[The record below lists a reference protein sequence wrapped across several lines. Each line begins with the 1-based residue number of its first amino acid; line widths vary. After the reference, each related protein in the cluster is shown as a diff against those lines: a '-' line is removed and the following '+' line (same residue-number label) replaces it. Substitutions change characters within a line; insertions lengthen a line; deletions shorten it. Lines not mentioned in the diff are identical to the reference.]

1 MASESVKEHSEI
13 QVASLVSK
21 EPGSKPLSHPSPDPK
36 VDSGQGLDGYSDQA
50 LSQDP
55 GSQESQ
61 PLEEPSQPLEEPSQ
75 PPEEPS
81 QPPEG
86 RSQPPEG
93 RSRPPEEP
101 SRPETSEEGTE
112 NLLGLSFPRKLW
124 AIVEDDTFRSVCW
137 GGEGDIMV
145 IEADLFQREVLGRR
159 GAERIFETDSLKN
172 FIRQLNL
179 YGFSKIRPKDASA
192 YSRGKKRMMIY
203 RNSNFQKDKPGLL
216 ENIRKKG
223 EARSSAQRGT
233 CIPTPLKNPAA
244 GRESG
249 PSSAKKKKLVRNRR
263 SPSFHHEVKAEH
275 GLPQREALDHQALR
289 GTQPF
294 MPSGLWAMMSS
305 VSEQPLE
312 NQLPQEPS
320 SPDGEG
326 TSSQATAGM
335 EGEEEVPRS
344 PQGYPDCC
352 SVMSLYNTCYSILLA
367 ALSAMS
373 PREPPEDGEGEGEGQ
388 GEGEEEVQEG
398 SSDYKCVLCEQFK
411 DNTGP

>member
-1 MASESVKEHSEI
+1 SECVKEHSAV

-21 EPGSKPLSHPSPDPK
+21 EPASKPLSHPSPDPK
-36 VDSGQGLDGYSDQA
+36 VNSGQGLDPYGDRA

-55 GSQESQ
+55 GSRE
-61 PLEEPSQPLEEPSQ
+61 SQ

-81 QPPEG
+81 QPPEV
-86 RSQPPEG
+86 
-93 RSRPPEEP
+93 
-101 SRPETSEEGTE
+101 TSEEGTE
-112 NLLGLSFPRKLW
+112 NLLRLSFPRKLW

-216 ENIRKKG
+216 ENICKKG
-223 EARSSAQRGT
+223 EARSSAQGGT
-233 CIPTPLKNPAA
+233 CIPRPLKNPA

-249 PSSAKKKKLVRNRR
+249 ASSAKKKKLVPTRR
-263 SPSFHHEVKAEH
+263 SPRFHHEVKAEH
-275 GLPQREALDHQALR
+275 VLPQREALDDQGPR

-294 MPSGLWAMMSS
+294 MPSGVWAMSS

-312 NQLPQEPS
+312 KQLPQEPS
-320 SPDGEG
+320 GPDGDEDG
-326 TSSQATAGM
+326 TPSSQATAGM
-335 EGEEEVPRS
+335 EGEGEVPGS
-344 PQGYPDCC
+344 PQGYPDYC

-373 PREPPEDGEGEGEGQ
+373 PREPPEDGEGEGQ
-388 GEGEEEVQEG
+388 GE
-398 SSDYKCVLCEQFK
+398 DYKCALCEQFK

>member
-1 MASESVKEHSEI
+1 MASECVKEHSEV
-13 QVASLVSK
+13 QVASLASE
-21 EPGSKPLSHPSPDPK
+21 EPASKPLSHPPPDPK
-36 VDSGQGLDGYSDQA
+36 VDSGQGLDRYGDRA

-61 PLEEPSQPLEEPSQ
+61 PLEEPSQPPEEPSQ
-75 PPEEPS
+75 LPEGRS

-86 RSQPPEG
+86 RSQPPE
-93 RSRPPEEP
+93 EP
-101 SRPETSEEGTE
+101 SRPVTSEEGTE
-112 NLLGLSFPRKLW
+112 NLLRLSFPRKLW

-216 ENIRKKG
+216 ENICKKG

-233 CIPTPLKNPAA
+233 CIPTPLKNPA
-244 GRESG
+244 GRERG
-249 PSSAKKKKLVRNRR
+249 ASSAKKKKLVPTRR
-263 SPSFHHEVKAEH
+263 SPRFHHEVKAEH
-275 GLPQREALDHQALR
+275 ELPQREALDHQGPR

-294 MPSGLWAMMSS
+294 MPSGVWAMSS

-320 SPDGEG
+320 GPDGDEDG
-326 TSSQATAGM
+326 TPSSQATAGM
-335 EGEEEVPRS
+335 EGEGEVPGS
-344 PQGYPDCC
+344 PQGYPDYC

-388 GEGEEEVQEG
+388 GQGEEDDNEEEVQEG
-398 SSDYKCVLCEQFK
+398 SSDYKCALCEQFK

>member
-13 QVASLVSK
+13 QVASLVSE
-21 EPGSKPLSHPSPDPK
+21 EPASKPLSHPSPDPK
-36 VDSGQGLDGYSDQA
+36 VDSGQGLDGYDDQA

-61 PLEEPSQPLEEPSQ
+61 PLEEPSQP
-75 PPEEPS
+75 PEGRS

-86 RSQPPEG
+86 RSQPPEEP
-93 RSRPPEEP
+93 SQSPEEP

-124 AIVEDDTFRSVCW
+124 AIVEDDTFKSVCW
-137 GGEGDIMV
+137 GGEGDIVV

-192 YSRGKKRMMIY
+192 YSQGKKRMMIY

-249 PSSAKKKKLVRNRR
+249 ASSAKKKKLVCTRC

-275 GLPQREALDHQALR
+275 ELPQREALDHQALR

-294 MPSGLWAMMSS
+294 MPSGLWAMSS

-326 TSSQATAGM
+326 TSEDGTPSSQATAGM
-335 EGEEEVPRS
+335 EGEGEVPRG

-388 GEGEEEVQEG
+388 REGEEEVQEG
-398 SSDYKCVLCEQFK
+398 SSDYKCVFCEQFK

>member
-1 MASESVKEHSEI
+1 MASECVKEHSAV

-21 EPGSKPLSHPSPDPK
+21 EPASKPLSHPSPDPK
-36 VDSGQGLDGYSDQA
+36 VNSGQGLDPYGDRA

-55 GSQESQ
+55 GSRE
-61 PLEEPSQPLEEPSQ
+61 SQ

-93 RSRPPEEP
+93 RSQPPEEP
-101 SRPETSEEGTE
+101 RRPVTSEEGTE
-112 NLLGLSFPRKLW
+112 NLLRLSFPRKLW

-216 ENIRKKG
+216 ENICKKG
-223 EARSSAQRGT
+223 EARSSAQGGT
-233 CIPTPLKNPAA
+233 CIPRPLKNPA

-249 PSSAKKKKLVRNRR
+249 ASSAKKKKLVPTRR
-263 SPSFHHEVKAEH
+263 SPRFHHEVKAEH
-275 GLPQREALDHQALR
+275 VLPQREALDDQGPR

-294 MPSGLWAMMSS
+294 MPSGVWAMSS

-312 NQLPQEPS
+312 KQLPQEPS
-320 SPDGEG
+320 GPDGDEDG
-326 TSSQATAGM
+326 TPSSQATAGM
-335 EGEEEVPRS
+335 EGEGEVPGS
-344 PQGYPDCC
+344 PQAYPDYC

-373 PREPPEDGEGEGEGQ
+373 PREPPEDGEGEGQ
-388 GEGEEEVQEG
+388 GEGEEDDDNEEEVQEG
-398 SSDYKCVLCEQFK
+398 SSDYKCALCEQFK

>member
-13 QVASLVSK
+13 QVASLVSE
-21 EPGSKPLSHPSPDPK
+21 EPASKPLSHPSPDPK
-36 VDSGQGLDGYSDQA
+36 VDSGQGLDGYGDQA

-55 GSQESQ
+55 GSQES
-61 PLEEPSQPLEEPSQ
+61 
-75 PPEEPS
+75 
-81 QPPEG
+81 
-86 RSQPPEG
+86 
-93 RSRPPEEP
+93 
-101 SRPETSEEGTE
+101 TE

-124 AIVEDDTFRSVCW
+124 VIVEDDTFRSVCW

-192 YSRGKKRMMIY
+192 YSRGKKRMVIY

-223 EARSSAQRGT
+223 EARSS
-233 CIPTPLKNPAA
+233 NPAA

-249 PSSAKKKKLVRNRR
+249 ASSAKKKKLVRTRR
-263 SPSFHHEVKAEH
+263 SPRIHHEVKAKHE
-275 GLPQREALDHQALR
+275 LPQREALDHQALR

-294 MPSGLWAMMSS
+294 MPSGLWAMSS

-326 TSSQATAGM
+326 TSEDGTPSSQATAGM
-335 EGEEEVPRS
+335 EGEGEVPRS
-344 PQGYPDCC
+344 PQGYPDCR

-373 PREPPEDGEGEGEGQ
+373 PREPPEDGEGE
-388 GEGEEEVQEG
+388 
-398 SSDYKCVLCEQFK
+398 DYKCVLCEQFK

>member
-1 MASESVKEHSEI
+1 MASECVKEHSEI
-13 QVASLVSK
+13 HVASLVSE
-21 EPGSKPLSHPSPDPK
+21 EPASRPLSHPSPDPK
-36 VDSGQGLDGYSDQA
+36 VDSGQGLDGYGDRA

-61 PLEEPSQPLEEPSQ
+61 PLEEPSQP
-75 PPEEPS
+75 
-81 QPPEG
+81 PEG
-86 RSQPPEG
+86 RS
-93 RSRPPEEP
+93 
-101 SRPETSEEGTE
+101 TE
-112 NLLGLSFPRKLW
+112 NLLRLSFPRKLW
-124 AIVEDDTFRSVCW
+124 AIVEDDTFRSVYW

-216 ENIRKKG
+216 ENICKKG
-223 EARSSAQRGT
+223 E
-233 CIPTPLKNPAA
+233 
-244 GRESG
+244 
-249 PSSAKKKKLVRNRR
+249 KKKLVPTRR
-263 SPSFHHEVKAEH
+263 SPRFHHEVKAEH
-275 GLPQREALDHQALR
+275 ELPQREALDDQGPR

-294 MPSGLWAMMSS
+294 MPSGVWAISS
-305 VSEQPLE
+305 VSEQPQE
-312 NQLPQEPS
+312 NQLPQEPRG
-320 SPDGEG
+320 PDGDEDR
-326 TSSQATAGM
+326 TPSSQATAGM
-335 EGEEEVPRS
+335 EGEGEVPRS
-344 PQGYPDCC
+344 PQGYPDYF

-373 PREPPEDGEGEGEGQ
+373 PREPPENGEGE
-388 GEGEEEVQEG
+388 EG
-398 SSDYKCVLCEQFK
+398 SSDYKCALCEQFK